1 MAMDI
6 NAQSVRGNH
15 DHEVVRQLYKYRENL
30 MKGDNE
36 PYRYNDGRCTINN
49 DHII

>member
-15 DHEVVRQLYKYRENL
+15 DHEVVRQLFKYRESL
-30 MKGDNE
+30 QQGIKE
-36 PYRYNDGRCTINN
+36 YR
-49 DHII
+49 